1 RLASIEQ
8 LGAHRTV
15 ERNLLLPGKAPQIVR
30 VAELSAA
37 GFDVARVPPLL
48 GHRLI
53 AADEAPGADDVVVIG
68 YDAWQRYFEADA
80 AVVGREVQLGRTRA
94 TVVGVMPE
102 GFHFPANHE
111 FWIPLRVVDAEPL
124 AGDALSV
131 FGRLRTGASMESAGA
146 ELAAWGAGMA
156 QRSPATHAHLQP
168 EVLPFAAAREP
179 ADTSELLLFILG
191 AWLILIVACANVAA
205 LMFARTAL
213 RESEIVVRNALGAS
227 RGRVM
232 GQLFTEALV
241 LTSVSTIVGVLGAR
255 AAIAYAIGL
264 TAARQTPLPF

>member
-1 RLASIEQ
+1 
-8 LGAHRTV
+8 
-15 ERNLLLPGKAPQIVR
+15 
-30 VAELSAA
+30 
-37 GFDVARVPPLL
+37 
-48 GHRLI
+48 
-53 AADEAPGADDVVVIG
+53 
-68 YDAWQRYFEADA
+68 
-80 AVVGREVQLGRTRA
+80 
-94 TVVGVMPE
+94 
-102 GFHFPANHE
+102 
-111 FWIPLRVVDAEPL
+111 
-124 AGDALSV
+124 
-131 FGRLRTGASMESAGA
+131 A

-264 TAARQTPLPF
+264 TAARQTPLPFWMDANLEPRTILYAAVLAVVGAGMVALLPALRAT